1 MKLLSTYF
9 SNDEKKKVDVFRV
22 KEKEYR
28 VVLRDDTGTTYS
40 VTFEAEE
47 DAENY
52 AESWVL

>member
-9 SNDEKKKVDVFRV
+9 SDDEKKKADVFRV

>member
-9 SNDEKKKVDVFRV
+9 SDDEKKKADVFRV
-22 KEKEYR
+22 KEREYR